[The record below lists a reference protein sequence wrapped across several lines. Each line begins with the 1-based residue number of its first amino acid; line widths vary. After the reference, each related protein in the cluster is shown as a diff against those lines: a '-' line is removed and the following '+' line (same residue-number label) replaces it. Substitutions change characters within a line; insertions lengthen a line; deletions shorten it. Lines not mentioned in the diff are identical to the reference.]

1 MTIRV
6 LVVDPDIAFTVP
18 VKRALEQSGDYVVN
32 VFASGRAAV
41 ELLQREAQ
49 DVVIVDFG
57 IDDMDLPGLIRAL
70 RDIQPGLF
78 ILASPRSKEQV
89 AQLPALD
96 VQGSITKPYFARQLA
111 PVIREAVAAKAR
123 LAKKEQ
129 ERRADAEQPSASVPE
144 SAGPVVSEPSIQP
157 DDTFRRLVAG
167 PVPAMPAEPAID
179 EPPIPEH
186 ATIRELV
193 SGQASAPVEG
203 APPDTLPE
211 QSALPVAEPIPD
223 LAVMALSAAAD
234 DTVPLEQLSL
244 HAFIERVD
252 QDAAI
257 PAWVRQTAEDA
268 DLPTLVGPA
277 ASAAGAQPLSPSA
290 RAGAPEPPVTAGDTQ
305 PGGGIV
311 QKKLETDRERVY
323 VPPPAEPPSTGPD
336 TLDSG
341 EEPSFVAAIPDE
353 PPPTALPPAPP
364 EPPAAP
370 QPEAEPEAQP
380 QPQPEAQAAAEL
392 EAREE
397 AEQETPIQPETGP
410 EPMAATLAVQLT
422 QLTVDSTAQATV
434 LTRGGELLASAGQ
447 LAQTAIN
454 GVVASISQAWQGA
467 SDDGNALIRF
477 IHVPGVGDYLLYSTR
492 TVETMTLSM
501 LFPGETPLRIIRQQA
516 RNLLKALESVPEPPA
531 DQVEAARTLPS
542 RPTGLRAPEG
552 LHQAVDTAGVEPAAE
567 VVPAAPPAPPRAEGP
582 YAAYSF
588 VWLPRANMISPETSG
603 ILLEWVNAIAASHA
617 WQVQGYEIQP
627 TYVSLQVSIPAN
639 ETPTATVETLMRET
653 AARANDPVLWADAYY
668 IVAPGRA
675 VTQQEIA
682 SFMEYRR
689 DSQDAA

>member
-6 LVVDPDIAFTVP
+6 LVIDPDIAFTVP

-129 ERRADAEQPSASVPE
+129 ERRADVEQPPVSVPE
-144 SAGPVVSEPSIQP
+144 SAGPVVSEPTIQP

-167 PVPAMPAEPAID
+167 PTPAMSPQSAID

-193 SGQASAPVEG
+193 SGQADVPAAG

-211 QSALPVAEPIPD
+211 QSPLPVAEPIPD

-252 QDAAI
+252 QDAPL
-257 PAWVRQTAEDA
+257 PAWVRQTAENA

-277 ASAAGAQPLSPSA
+277 ASVRASATGAQPVPPSA
-290 RAGAPEPPVTAGDTQ
+290 RASTPEPPVTAGDTQ

-311 QKKLETDRERVY
+311 QRKLETDRERVH
-323 VPPPAEPPSTGPD
+323 VPPFSEPPGAAPG

-341 EEPSFVAAIPDE
+341 EEPSFVAGIPDN
-353 PPPTALPPAPP
+353 PPPTAFPPTPP
-364 EPPAAP
+364 ESSARPPSEP
-370 QPEAEPEAQP
+370 QPESQAEAQP
-380 QPQPEAQAAAEL
+380 QLTAQPEVPT
-392 EAREE
+392 EARTE
-397 AEQETPIQPETGP
+397 AETRP
-410 EPMAATLAVQLT
+410 EPVAATLAVQLT

-454 GVVASISQAWQGA
+454 GLVASISQAWQGA

-477 IHVPGVGDYLLYSTR
+477 IHLPGAGDYLLYSTR
-492 TVETMTLSM
+492 TIERMTLSM
-501 LFPGETPLRIIRQQA
+501 LFPAETPLRIIRQQA

-531 DQVEAARTLPS
+531 EEVEAARTLPS

-552 LHQAVDTAGVEPAAE
+552 LREAVGAAGAESAAE
-567 VVPAAPPAPPRAEGP
+567 AVAAAPPAPPRAEGP

-588 VWLPRANMISPETSG
+588 VWLPRADIISPETSG
-603 ILLEWVNAIAASHA
+603 ILLEWVNAIAAAHS

-639 ETPTATVETLMRET
+639 ETPTATVETLMQET
-653 AARANDPVLWADAYY
+653 AARADDPSLWAEAYY

-682 SFMEYRR
+682 SFMEYQR

>member
-32 VFASGRAAV
+32 VFVNGQAAV

-49 DVVIVDFG
+49 DVAIVDFG

-78 ILASPRSKEQV
+78 ILASPRSNEQV

-129 ERRADAEQPSASVPE
+129 ERRADAEQPPGSVPE
-144 SAGPVVSEPSIQP
+144 GAGPVVSEPTIQP

-167 PVPAMPAEPAID
+167 PTPAIPPQPTID

-193 SGQASAPVEG
+193 SGQSVVPGEAGV
-203 APPDTLPE
+203 PDTLPE
-211 QSALPVAEPIPD
+211 QSVLPVEERIPD

-244 HAFIERVD
+244 HAIIERVD
-252 QDAAI
+252 QDTPL
-257 PAWVRQTAEDA
+257 PAWVRETAENA
-268 DLPTLVGPA
+268 DQPTLVGPA
-277 ASAAGAQPLSPSA
+277 VNARASASRVEPVPTSP
-290 RAGAPEPPVTAGDTQ
+290 RAGTPEPPVTPSDTQ

-311 QKKLETDRERVY
+311 QKKLETDRERVHTA
-323 VPPPAEPPSTGPD
+323 PPAEPPGAAPEV
-336 TLDSG
+336 LDSG
-341 EEPSFVAAIPDE
+341 EEPSFVASIPDE
-353 PPPTALPPAPP
+353 PPPTAFAPASR
-364 EPPAAP
+364 EPAAVP
-370 QPEAEPEAQP
+370 QREPQAESRPEAQP
-380 QPQPEAQAAAEL
+380 
-392 EAREE
+392 
-397 AEQETPIQPETGP
+397 
-410 EPMAATLAVQLT
+410 EPVAATLAVQLT
-422 QLTVDSTAQATV
+422 QLTVDSTAQATI

-447 LAQTAIN
+447 LAQTAIA
-454 GVVASISQAWQGA
+454 GVVFSINQAWQGA
-467 SDDGNALIRF
+467 NDDGNALIRF

-501 LFPGETPLRIIRQQA
+501 LFPAETPLRIIRQQA
-516 RNLLKALESVPEPPA
+516 RNLLKALDSVPEPSA
-531 DQVEAARTLPS
+531 DQVEAAQTLPS

-552 LHQAVDTAGVEPAAE
+552 LREAVSATGEESAEAA
-567 VVPAAPPAPPRAEGP
+567 PAAPPAPPRAEGP

-588 VWLPRANMISPETSG
+588 VWLPRADMISAETSG
-603 ILLEWVNAIAASHA
+603 ILLEWVNAIATAHA

-653 AARANDPVLWADAYY
+653 AARANDSSLWADAYY

-682 SFMEYRR
+682 NFMEYRR

>member
-6 LVVDPDIAFTVP
+6 LVIDPDIAFTVP

-32 VFASGRAAV
+32 VFASGRAAI

-129 ERRADAEQPSASVPE
+129 ERRADAEQPPASLPE
-144 SAGPVVSEPSIQP
+144 GSGPVVSEPSIQP

-167 PVPAMPAEPAID
+167 PVAMPPEPVID

-193 SGQASAPVEG
+193 SGQAATPVEG
-203 APPDTLPE
+203 APPNTLPE
-211 QSALPVAEPIPD
+211 QRALPVAEPIPD

-244 HAFIERVD
+244 HTFIERVD
-252 QDAAI
+252 QEAVI
-257 PAWVRQTAEDA
+257 PAWVGQTAEDA

-277 ASAAGAQPLSPSA
+277 ASARTNNTTGAQPVPPSA
-290 RAGAPEPPVTAGDTQ
+290 GAGTPEPPVTAGDTQ

-311 QKKLETDRERVY
+311 QKKLETDRERVH
-323 VPPPAEPPSTGPD
+323 VPPFAEPPRAAPD

-341 EEPSFVAAIPDE
+341 EEPSFVASIPDE
-353 PPPTALPPAPP
+353 PPPTAFPPAPP
-364 EPPAAP
+364 EPSAELPSEP
-370 QPEAEPEAQP
+370 QPEVPT
-380 QPQPEAQAAAEL
+380 
-392 EAREE
+392 EARTE
-397 AEQETPIQPETGP
+397 PETGP
-410 EPMAATLAVQLT
+410 EPVAATLAVQLT

-434 LTRGGELLASAGQ
+434 LTRSGELLASAGQ

-454 GVVASISQAWQGA
+454 GVVASINQAWQGA

-477 IHVPGVGDYLLYSTR
+477 IHVPGAGDYLLYSTR
-492 TVETMTLSM
+492 TVERMTLSM
-501 LFPGETPLRIIRQQA
+501 LFPAETPLRIIRQQA

-531 DQVEAARTLPS
+531 EQAEAARTLPS

-552 LHQAVDTAGVEPAAE
+552 LHAAIEAASAQPTAEA
-567 VVPAAPPAPPRAEGP
+567 VPAAPPAPPRAEGP

-588 VWLPRANMISPETSG
+588 VWLPRADMISPETSG
-603 ILLEWVNAIAASHA
+603 ILLEWVNTIAAAHA

-639 ETPTATVETLMRET
+639 ETPTATVEILMRET
-653 AARANDPVLWADAYY
+653 AARANDPTLWADAYY